1 VAAPRPANEEARLRA
16 LRSYGVLDSEPELS
30 FDRVTRLVA
39 RVLEVPIALISLVD
53 ADRQWFKACV
63 GLGSRETSRDVAF
76 CAYAIL
82 ENDVMV
88 IADSLADPRFA
99 ANQLVIGPPFIRAYA
114 GAPLRTPDGLPIG
127 TLCAIDHRPRMFTPD
142 QLASLRDLADIV
154 VDELERRRQ
163 AELHAVES
171 AQTHAGRVDVLEAI
185 LETAGE
191 GILVVDEHSQI
202 VIANPLARR
211 VTGRGPG
218 DSLSL
223 YPKSPSVLDLYEP
236 DGKTP
241 FDISQLPLARAL
253 RGEVCDH
260 VALYAEN
267 ARFPDG
273 VHLLSTGRPVRD
285 ADGEVRGAVM
295 TLSDVTALRRAQDR
309 VAELAVTDELTGL
322 PNRRALRARLELLA
336 AEASRGR
343 RFSVAVADLD
353 FFKQVNDT
361 HGHATGDKVLIAV
374 AQALT
379 HCVRRNDL
387 VARLGGE
394 EICIVQ
400 TDIDP
405 DQMRM
410 LTERLR
416 VAIAA
421 IGEPVP
427 ITASF
432 GVCHSSTTAD
442 PAAMLD
448 LADRALYAAKRAGR
462 NRVVVA
468 PL

>member
-1 VAAPRPANEEARLRA
+1 MGASRPANEEARLRA
-16 LRSYGVLDSEPELS
+16 LRGYGVLDSEPEPS

-39 RVLEVPIALISLVD
+39 RVLEVPIAMISLVD
-53 ADRQWFKACV
+53 ADRQWIKACV
-63 GLGSRETSRDVAF
+63 GVGSRETSRDVAF

-82 ENDVMV
+82 ESDLLV
-88 IADSLADPRFA
+88 IGDALADPRFA
-99 ANQLVIGPPFIRAYA
+99 ANPLVTGPPFIRAYA
-114 GAPLRTPDGLPIG
+114 GAPLRTPDGLPVG
-127 TLCAIDHRPRMFTPD
+127 TLCAIDHRPRAFTPD

-154 VDELERRRQ
+154 IDELERRRQ
-163 AELHAVES
+163 AELRATES

-191 GILVVDEHSQI
+191 GILVIDEHSQI

-218 DSLSL
+218 DSL
-223 YPKSPSVLDLYEP
+223 YHKAPSPLDLYED
-236 DGKTP
+236 DGKTR
-241 FDISQLPLARAL
+241 FDVSQLPLARAL
-253 RGEVCDH
+253 RGEVSDH
-260 VALYAEN
+260 VAMYAQN

-285 ADGEVRGAVM
+285 AEGEVRGAVM

-336 AEASRGR
+336 AEAARGR
-343 RFSVAVADLD
+343 RFSVAIADID

-400 TDIDP
+400 TDVEP
-405 DQMRM
+405 DQMCM

-421 IGEPVP
+421 IRDPVP

-432 GVCHSSTTAD
+432 GVCHSTTTAD

-448 LADRALYAAKRAGR
+448 AADRALYAAKHAGR
-462 NRVVVA
+462 DRVVVA
-468 PL
+468 LP